1 MDPRVVFPIT
11 MASDEWAEVIRKD
24 ILRTLRAVREVDES
38 YVWDVSNIR
47 NNDNW
52 TTICTYG
59 ALFSTVEIKF
69 RWSEGLNAAR
79 KKDELRLDER
89 YILAVEGAFGSS
101 DEPFSIAWAED
112 GDTSLAGFHLAFVKK
127 SICRVIDVKFELE
140 LHQSTL
146 QLLYIEESRM

>member
-1 MDPRVVFPIT
+1 MFPIAIAT
-11 MASDEWAEVIRKD
+11 DEWAENIRKD
-24 ILRTLRAVREVDES
+24 ILRTLRAVRQVDES

-47 NNDNW
+47 HNDNW

-59 ALFSTVEIKF
+59 ALFSTVKLKF
-69 RWSEGLNAAR
+69 RWSEGLNSTR
-79 KKDELRLDER
+79 RKDELRLQANGADER

-112 GDTSLAGFHLAFVKK
+112 GDTSLAEFHLAFVKK
-127 SICRVIDVKFELE
+127 SICRVFDVKFELE

-146 QLLYIEESRM
+146 QLLYIEESRT